1 MPRLRL
7 MNAAEQVAEH
17 LRGELISGRL
27 GGIMPGV
34 LRLEKKLGVN
44 RNTLE
49 AGLKLLEEEGL
60 LIPQGAGRRRRIELP
75 AGMKQPS
82 LRVAILVGDG
92 AERRL
97 DYMVELQH
105 RLGIAGHT
113 AFFAEQTMGSLNLNV
128 NRIAGMVKKA
138 GADAWVVLAAP
149 SEVLEWFCRQEL
161 AAFAVFGRRR
171 ELPLAGVGPNKPL
184 AYAAAAR
191 ELILLGHTRIV
202 LMTRARRRL
211 PEPGLSE
218 RAFLEE
224 LDAHGIPSGPY
235 NLPDWEETVEG
246 FHARLESL
254 FLISPPTALIIDE
267 SPFFVAAQQF
277 LARRGIQVPE
287 DVSLV
292 CTDASQD
299 FEWCHPAISHI
310 RWDTRPVVHRVLQ
323 WADNVSRGRKD
334 TRQTET
340 TAEFVHGGTIGPI
353 TAGRP

>member
-1 MPRLRL
+1 MPQLRL

-17 LRGELISGRL
+17 LRGELASGRL
-27 GGIMPGV
+27 SGIMPGV

-60 LIPQGAGRRRRIELP
+60 LVPQGAGRRRRIVLP
-75 AGMKQPS
+75 ADMKHPS
-82 LRVAILVGDG
+82 LRIAILIGEA

-97 DYMVELQH
+97 DYVVELQH
-105 RLGIAGHT
+105 RLGIAGHP
-113 AFFAEQTMGSLNLNV
+113 AFFAPQTMGALNLNV
-128 NRIAGMVKKA
+128 KRIAGMVKKTA
-138 GADAWVVLAAP
+138 ADAWVVFAAP
-149 SEVLEWFCRQEL
+149 GEVLEWFCKREL
-161 AAFAVFGRRR
+161 PAFAVFGRRR
-171 ELPLAGVGPNKPL
+171 ELPIAGVGPNKPL
-184 AYAAAAR
+184 AFAAAAR

-224 LDAHGIPSGPY
+224 LDAHGIPSGIY
-235 NLPDWEETVEG
+235 NLPDWEETVDG
-246 FHARLESL
+246 FHARLEAL
-254 FLISPPTALIIDE
+254 FQISPPTALIIDE

-277 LARRGIQVPE
+277 LARHGIQVPE

-292 CTDASQD
+292 CTDASRD
-299 FEWCHPAISHI
+299 FEWCQPAISHI

-323 WADNVSRGRKD
+323 WADNVSRGKKD
-334 TRQTET
+334 TRQSET
-340 TAEFVHGGTIGPI
+340 PAEFVPGGTVGPV
-353 TAGRP
+353 A